1 MRERV
6 LPVALVATFLGA
18 PLAHAAEPAPD
29 LLGTWTGSGRGA
41 GKAEGWTDESTTLT
55 ITEQR
60 GPVFT
65 GTKVYADGEEAVYGT
80 VRADGRTLLVAG
92 DGDGQATGTIL
103 GPDAIEY
110 CYLEGGA
117 DAQVH
122 CRVLTRSR

>member
-1 MRERV
+1 VVVAV
-6 LPVALVATFLGA
+6 LAVGA
-18 PLAHAAEPAPD
+18 ASEAAEPAPD
-29 LLGTWTGSGRGA
+29 LLGTWTGGGMGV

-65 GTKVYADGEEAVYGT
+65 ETKVYADGEEAVYGT
-80 VRADGRTLLVAG
+80 VRADGRMLLVAD
-92 DGDGQATGTIL
+92 DGDGQAVGTVL
-103 GPDAIEY
+103 GPDSLEY

-117 DAQVH
+117 DVQVH

>member
-1 MRERV
+1 MQERV
-6 LPVALVATFLGA
+6 LPVAVAAVLLSA
-18 PLAHAAEPAPD
+18 PVAHAAEAAPD
-29 LLGTWTGSGRGA
+29 LVGTWTGSGPGV

-60 GPVFT
+60 GPAFA
-65 GTKVYADGEEAVYGT
+65 GTKVYAGGEEAVYGT
-80 VRADGRTLLVAG
+80 VRADGRTLLVAD
-92 DGDGQATGTIL
+92 DGDGQAVGSIL
-103 GPDAIEY
+103 GPDSIEY